1 MPNIQLIAN
10 STKFLH
16 IHCIYFI
23 AVICGSPKQNNIFTS
38 LNIPV
43 EVKGLRCIPLKW
55 QFIPATFRLYVSTL
69 FIKNKHKIQCHPS

>member
-1 MPNIQLIAN
+1 MPNIQFIAN

-16 IHCIYFI
+16 SHCIYFI

-43 EVKGLRCIPLKW
+43 QVKGLRCIPLK
-55 QFIPATFRLYVSTL
+55 
-69 FIKNKHKIQCHPS
+69 

>member
-1 MPNIQLIAN
+1 MPNIQFIAN

-16 IHCIYFI
+16 SHCIYFI

-43 EVKGLRCIPLKW
+43 QVKGLRCIPLKR
-55 QFIPATFRLYVSTL
+55 QFIPALYQY
-69 FIKNKHKIQCHPS
+69 FIH